1 LQNFIYKHI
10 EDLEN
15 GQKNKKNK
23 KGEFKRHQVS
33 SNLMSKIF
41 PCQIGISKLELWC
54 HWLDSKGVV
63 GQDKNIA
70 YNRNILRSQLGAHF
84 WSWWETLKMG
94 IATPTPLT

>member
-1 LQNFIYKHI
+1 MQPCITLYINTLKIWKMY
-10 EDLEN
+10 
-15 GQKNKKNK
+15 NKKRKTK
-23 KGEFKRHQVS
+23 KE
-33 SNLMSKIF
+33 NLKDIKLAQTW
-41 PCQIGISKLELWC
+41 CQIGISKLELWC

-70 YNRNILRSQLGAHF
+70 YNRNILRLQLGAHF